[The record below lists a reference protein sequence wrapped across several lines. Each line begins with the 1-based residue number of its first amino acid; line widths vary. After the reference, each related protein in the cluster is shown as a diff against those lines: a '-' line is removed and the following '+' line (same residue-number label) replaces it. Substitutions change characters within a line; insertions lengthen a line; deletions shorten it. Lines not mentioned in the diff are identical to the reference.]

1 MLLKSAKSSFHYS
14 KQPRRGACSVVRVW
28 QFWGKR
34 RHGSNAAVGTIR
46 RSWGLQGPVATGG
59 QGHTPGSPEV
69 QKSASACQQNGPFV
83 DSRER
88 RTKAE
93 TQIMPSSCKGLIKE
107 VASNESYAD
116 AACAKSVK
124 TGMIDGEREFCC
136 SRIRRART
144 IGDGFTDGR

>member
-1 MLLKSAKSSFHYS
+1 REDLARLRYANNLLRVARIHGDAHHRRLRLDPVIEALPGEVLPTSS
-14 KQPRRGACSVVRVW
+14 
-28 QFWGKR
+28 
-34 RHGSNAAVGTIR
+34 
-46 RSWGLQGPVATGG
+46 LQKIP
-59 QGHTPGSPEV
+59 PS
-69 QKSASACQQNGPFV
+69 GPFV

-93 TQIMPSSCKGLIKE
+93 TQIMPSSGKGLIKE
-107 VASNESYAD
+107 VASNESSAD